1 MKKKLDLELEKKKV
15 VALVD
20 SLTRLEERVDELS
33 EKINKLEHTAGDME
47 NEYDRLL
54 VKYGNKVREIVEKT
68 TQEQIDDIG
77 LGILKKLV
85 EGGVVTFKKIQRAER
100 GYMEKPH
107 GSTD

>member
-1 MKKKLDLELEKKKV
+1 MKKKLDLELEREKV

-20 SLTRLEERVDELS
+20 ALTRLEERVDELS
-33 EKINKLEHTAGDME
+33 EKLNKLEHTAGDME

-107 GSTD
+107 GSAD